1 MYKRM
6 LRSALAVVFSVV
18 AIFGAVAAVN
28 GDTGSADTS
37 ASAPAEKKVGND
49 FGWDTIPARVS

>member
-18 AIFGAVAAVN
+18 AISGAVVAVN
-28 GDTGSADTS
+28 GGAGSAEAS
-37 ASAPAEKKVGND
+37 ASSPPEKKSGND
-49 FGWDTIPARVS
+49 FGWDTIPARVA

>member
-6 LRSALAVVFSVV
+6 LRSALAVVFSVA

-37 ASAPAEKKVGND
+37 ASTSVENKVGND
-49 FGWDTIPARVS
+49 FGWDTIPAQVS